1 MEGFPRFLEELGI
14 AQHVIVTGYVSDAEL
29 IWFYRHCYAN
39 LYPSLFEGF
48 GLPVLEGM
56 QFGAPTIASNSSSI
70 PEVAGE
76 AAVLLPP
83 EDTGAWTKAMLELA
97 ASPAQR
103 DAMAGRSRAR
113 AACFDW
119 NRSAGQLLAVSP
131 GSATIRL
138 TSSSSI
144 SCKT

>member
-119 NRSAGQLLAVSP
+119 NRGAGQLLALYDEALSQP
-131 GSATIRL
+131 ARSRT
-138 TSSSSI
+138 
-144 SCKT
+144 